1 MPSAA
6 LLDADGT
13 LIDAVY
19 QHTLTWQ
26 RAFARHGYSVP
37 AWRCHRH
44 IGMGGDQIVTALAG
58 EEAEEEDG
66 ESLRETEG
74 ALFDEL
80 IDEVQ
85 GLPGARDL
93 VEALKQRGLTVVVA
107 SSGSESHIERHL
119 GELGI
124 AETID
129 GYTTSDEVDRTKP
142 HPDLIETALERAGT
156 RDAVMLGDSTWD
168 VEAAERA
175 GIETVGLLCG
185 GFSERELREAGA
197 AAVYAT
203 PAELCEQL
211 GDSPFCR

>member
-1 MPSAA
+1 MPQAA
-6 LLDADGT
+6 LLDVDGT

-26 RAFARHGYSVP
+26 RAFAQHGYSVP
-37 AWRCHRH
+37 AWKCHRH

-58 EEAEEEDG
+58 EDAENRDG
-66 ESLRETEG
+66 EALRETEG
-74 ALFDEL
+74 KLFDEL

-85 GLPGARDL
+85 PLPGARDL
-93 VEALKQRGLTVVVA
+93 VEALKARGLTVVVA
-107 SSGSESHIERHL
+107 SSGSGSHIERHL
-119 GELGI
+119 EELGI
-124 AETID
+124 TGTID

-142 HPDLIETALERAGT
+142 NPDLIETALELAET

-197 AAVYAT
+197 SAVYET
-203 PAELCEQL
+203 PAELCERL
-211 GDSPFCR
+211 EGSPFCG